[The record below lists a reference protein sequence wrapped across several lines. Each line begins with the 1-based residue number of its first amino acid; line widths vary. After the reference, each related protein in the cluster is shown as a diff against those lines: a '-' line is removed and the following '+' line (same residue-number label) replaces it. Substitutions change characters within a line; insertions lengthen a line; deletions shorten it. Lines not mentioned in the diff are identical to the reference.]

1 MRLIKLGLISIVFL
15 FGIVTAISLIIPS
28 HIRLAKVITIKPER
42 DTIFSLIKNK
52 DQWHRWH
59 PSFLN
64 GARADMLSNIKTR
77 VVSQNDSV
85 LIMRWEQAG
94 KKPLQMGWQL
104 HNLSEMN
111 QATLQ
116 WHIDFHLAWYPW
128 EKIGSMFYE
137 SNYGAMME
145 QGLLNIRDVVEKPG
159 N

>member
-94 KKPLQMGWQL
+94 KKPLQMGWQHL
-104 HNLSEMN
+104 LKNYRLN
-111 QATLQ
+111 CQAFPP
-116 WHIDFHLAWYPW
+116 HP
-128 EKIGSMFYE
+128 
-137 SNYGAMME
+137 
-145 QGLLNIRDVVEKPG
+145 
-159 N
+159 